1 MIQVESEGFA
11 AVAAKLDPELSAAS
25 LHGALVGGLCAD
37 AGAAL
42 SASALGACLD
52 LVLDEQDLK
61 ASGVH
66 DAVRATEEALR
77 DPEFGFTP
85 LLPDDDTSLAVRVRA
100 LADWCEAFVDGFS
113 AMSGDAALSAE
124 TSEILADLGSIAG
137 GLDEQSLAEGDDED
151 EGDFMQIAEFVRIAT
166 LGIFAERVAPAEATL
181 H

>member
-1 MIQVESEGFA
+1 MMQVESEDFA
-11 AVAAKLDPELSAAS
+11 AIAAILDPELSAAS

-52 LVLDEQDLK
+52 LVLDEQDVK

-66 DAVRATEEALR
+66 EALLATEEALR
-77 DPEFGFTP
+77 DPEFGFVP
-85 LLPDDDTSLAVRVRA
+85 LLPEDGTSLAIRVQA
-100 LADWCEAFVDGFS
+100 LAEWCEAFVDGFS
-113 AMSGDAALSAE
+113 AMSGGAALSAE

-137 GLDEQSLAEGDDED
+137 GLDEQSLVEGDDED
-151 EGDFMQIAEFVRIAT
+151 ESDFLQIAEFVRIAT
-166 LGIFAERVAPAEATL
+166 LGIFTERVAPGEATL